1 MGFVKHLFDAH
12 NTEETFNYICGISSC
27 TRSFVTGATFEAFRD
42 HCTRYHHN
50 WKQEIIPTMVAEERC
65 DAAFAVTT
73 GNKSDS
79 STDDDM
85 HLPLTLTEEN
95 VSGKHY

>member
-1 MGFVKHLFDAH
+1 
-12 NTEETFNYICGISSC
+12 
-27 TRSFVTGATFEAFRD
+27 
-42 HCTRYHHN
+42 
-50 WKQEIIPTMVAEERC
+50 MVAEERC
-65 DAAFAVTT
+65 HAAFAVTT

-85 HLPLTLTEEN
+85 HLLTLTEEN